1 MIPIC
6 FQSLINWPL
15 KKWLFALFTGV
26 LTYIVIAIPTAV
38 IANPVFGR
46 EIGVTTWS
54 VPVLVITS
62 ILSGILFATYLRTDN
77 YLSEERSINIGS
89 LGGLLSFLAVG
100 CPVCNKIALIALG
113 TSGAISYFA
122 PIQPYLGLIGI
133 ILLLFAVQKRLVGE
147 SMCKVK

>member
-6 FQSLINWPL
+6 FQSLFNWTL
-15 KKWLFALFTGV
+15 KKWLFALITAI
-26 LTYIVIAIPTAV
+26 LTYLIIAIPTAV
-38 IANPVFGR
+38 IANPIFGR
-46 EIGVTTWS
+46 EIDVTTWS
-54 VPVLVITS
+54 VPVLLITS
-62 ILSGILFATYLRTDN
+62 VLSGILFATYLKTEN
-77 YLSEERSINIGS
+77 YLSEEKSIKIGS

-122 PIQPYLGLIGI
+122 PIQPYLGLLGI

-147 SMCKVK
+147 SLCRVK